1 MRPTGVTILAI
12 FYALGGIFGIV
23 GGALNLNILLIAL
36 GILNFAIAYGLWKG
50 QNWSRILVIILC
62 ILGILSGIVLV
73 AIGPTIISMLKIM
86 TTEIGMFT
94 ETISTVFIAS
104 GIINIIVNAMII
116 YYLTRPHVREFF
128 T

>member
-1 MRPTGVTILAI
+1 MAIL
-12 FYALGGIFGIV
+12 YALGGIFGIV
-23 GGALNLNILLIAL
+23 GGALTINIVSIAL

-50 QNWSRILVIILC
+50 QNWSRILVILC

-116 YYLTRPHVREFF
+116 YYLTRPHVKEFF